1 MREMKPKNI
10 AVRNNQRQQRY
21 AKTPEGRVQAYG
33 MAELKKRGCLVRKI
47 GYEGRRG
54 CPDHLVLVPAR
65 ASNPVLPDVWPLPA
79 CVVFIEYKAT
89 EDTQPEE
96 HQLREHTRM
105 RAAGAD
111 VRVIGSKRQVDE
123 LIGELFPCDQ

>member
-1 MREMKPKNI
+1 M
-10 AVRNNQRQQRY
+10 
-21 AKTPEGRVQAYG
+21 AKTPEGVIQAY
-33 MAELKKRGCLVRKI
+33 ATAKLKDRGCLVRKI

-54 CPDHLVLVPAR
+54 CPDHLVLVPEFPFR
-65 ASNPVLPDVWPLPA
+65 SIILTPR
-79 CVVFIEYKAT
+79 VVFIEYKAT

-96 HQLREHTRM
+96 HQLREHARM
-105 RAAGAD
+105 RAVGAD

>member
-1 MREMKPKNI
+1 M
-10 AVRNNQRQQRY
+10 
-21 AKTPEGRVQAYG
+21 AKTPEGVIQAYG

-54 CPDHLVLVPAR
+54 CPDHLVLVPGTSLEVNWMPR
-65 ASNPVLPDVWPLPA
+65 VI
-79 CVVFIEYKAT
+79 FIEYKQS

-105 RAAGAD
+105 RAVGAD

-123 LIGELFPCDQ
+123 LVKELFPCD

>member
-1 MREMKPKNI
+1 M
-10 AVRNNQRQQRY
+10 
-21 AKTPEGRVQAYG
+21 AKTPEGIIQAYG

-47 GYEGRRG
+47 SYEGRRG
-54 CPDHLVLVPAR
+54 CPDHLVLVPER
-65 ASNPVLPDVWPLPA
+65 DSEDDYFWPEII
-79 CVVFIEYKAT
+79 FIEYKAT

-105 RAAGAD
+105 RAVGAD

-123 LIGELFPCDQ
+123 LVKELFPCD